1 MEGRACRPD
10 KCDGGWRLRETIA
23 VKAGDFGR
31 SSAFCGDVD
40 QAKGA
45 FTLTMRNPPVPAPHP
60 GLAGL
65 RPADVR
71 RRAAPRPRRPEDGHG
86 AHKAALA

>member
-45 FTLTMRNPPVPAPHP
+45 FTLTMRNPPRSRTASRTGGTPA
-60 GLAGL
+60 G
-65 RPADVR
+65 
-71 RRAAPRPRRPEDGHG
+71 
-86 AHKAALA
+86 